1 MNRQKIIE
9 IVLEAVSEV
18 GEDQDNEILQ
28 SPDEST
34 RLYGG
39 TKGNLDSMGVVF
51 LVTELEE
58 SISENL
64 GINLILADDRAMS
77 QRNSPFKSV
86 KAITDYIMILLEEK
100 QETNS

>member
-1 MNRQKIIE
+1 MDRQEILK

-18 GEDQDNEILQ
+18 GEDEDKDILQ
-28 SPDEST
+28 NPDEST

-39 TKGNLDSMGVVF
+39 ANGNLDSMGVVF

-58 SISENL
+58 SLSEKL
-64 GINLILADDRAMS
+64 GIDLTLADDRAMS

-86 KAITDYIMILLEEK
+86 KTITDYIMMLLKEK
-100 QETNS
+100 QENS

>member
-1 MNRQKIIE
+1 MKKQEILK

-18 GEDQDNEILQ
+18 GEDQENEILLN
-28 SPDEST
+28 PDEST

-39 TKGNLDSMGVVF
+39 EKGNLDSMGVVF

-58 SISENL
+58 SLSEKL
-64 GINLILADDRAMS
+64 GIDLTLADDRAMS

-86 KAITDYIMILLEEK
+86 KTITDYIMMLLKETQEK
-100 QETNS
+100 S